1 MSGAD
6 HGWIVTGIYT
16 GFFMLIPLSQILVH
30 WQGAVL
36 QSELSGFKSEL
47 LLSLSMS
54 VGPEYRKTQ
63 APRETGC

>member
-1 MSGAD
+1 MG
-6 HGWIVTGIYT
+6 GLLL
-16 GFFMLIPLSQILVH
+16 GFILGFSCLSHCLKYLFH